1 MSRILPTKVK
11 ALVKRILL
19 WERLIK
25 IFQATWLKAEIRIR
39 KKTKLDNLFFYYPNV
54 SNLEMIL

>member
-1 MSRILPTKVK
+1 MLPTKVK